1 MKRTLR
7 RMATDDITTLLGRW
21 RGGDRSALSQLFPR
35 VYSELRRL
43 AQSAMQRERGEH
55 TLQATALVHEAYLRL
70 AGGEAPRLEDRG
82 HFFALSARLMRR
94 ILVDYAR
101 GSRAERRG
109 GGAQRVPLEDAEVST
124 APRPV
129 DLLALDEA
137 LTALAVVDRRKARVV
152 ELRFF
157 GGLPVDETAVLL
169 GVSVPT
175 VVADTRFARAWL
187 FARLEGQLQP

>member
-1 MKRTLR
+1 MT
-7 RMATDDITTLLGRW
+7 TDDITTLLGRW
-21 RGGDRSALSQLFPR
+21 RGGDRRALYELFPR

-43 AQSAMQRERGEH
+43 AQSAMHGERDEH

-70 AGGEAPRLEDRG
+70 ASGQAPSLDDRG

-94 ILVDYAR
+94 ILVDHAR
-101 GSRAERRG
+101 GAHAVRRG
-109 GGAQRVPLEDAEVST
+109 GGALKVPLEEAASAAE
-124 APRPV
+124 APAV
-129 DLLALDEA
+129 DLLALDQA
-137 LTALAVVDRRKARVV
+137 LTALAAIDRRKAKVV

-157 GGLPVDETAVLL
+157 GGLPVEETAALL

-187 FARLEGQLQP
+187 FARLEGQLDP